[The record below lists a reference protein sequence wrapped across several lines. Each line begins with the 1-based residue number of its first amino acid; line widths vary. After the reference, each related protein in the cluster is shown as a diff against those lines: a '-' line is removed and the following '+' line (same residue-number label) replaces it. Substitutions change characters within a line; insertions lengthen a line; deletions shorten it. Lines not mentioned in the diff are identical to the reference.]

1 MADAPPPPYPGAD
14 QDPSYPPGD
23 TTKQPIPPDGP
34 GVLGYPPQPIP
45 GYPPQAG
52 PANLQQAQVA
62 YPGPTGYPPQHTAGY
77 PPQPIAGY
85 SPQTGHP
92 KSGYASVPTGYPPP
106 GQGYTQQPPGYTS
119 TNTNTTIVVTVS
131 YISKPSLGN
140 KI

>member
-1 MADAPPPPYPGAD
+1 MDDAPPPPYPGAD

-34 GVLGYPPQPIP
+34 GVPGYPPQHIP

-92 KSGYASVPTGYPPP
+92 KSGYASVPIGYPPP